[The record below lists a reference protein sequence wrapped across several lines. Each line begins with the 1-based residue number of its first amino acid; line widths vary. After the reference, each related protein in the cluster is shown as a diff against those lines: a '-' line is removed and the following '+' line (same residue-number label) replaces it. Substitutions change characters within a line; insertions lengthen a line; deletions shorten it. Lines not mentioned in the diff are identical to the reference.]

1 MRKFFIKAIVLCFW
15 LFLGSQ
21 FSSVHLNAQSSCPPG
36 EAIVATDK
44 GCVRGESLGSLKV
57 FRGIPYAAPPVGTLR
72 WKISQPHEPWDG
84 VRDASSFGKSCPQLR
99 GSILPVSVAT
109 DEDCLFLN
117 VWTTGTDPAA
127 NLPVM
132 FWIHGGGLV
141 QGSSSQITNDGRA
154 TYDGRF
160 LAEKGQLVVVSINY
174 RLAQLGFLAHPAL
187 SAEDKEHGVSGNYG
201 LLDQLFALR
210 WVQKNIK
217 NFGGNSQNVTIF
229 GESAGGKSVCGLLA
243 SPLAAGLSHRAI
255 IESGGCLKVQ
265 RHLKEATPAAP
276 ESAEAQGERYARAIG
291 CANTPD
297 VLACLRSK
305 TPQEIL
311 SVLPGE
317 ASIISTAEKY
327 DFTIDNYALNEA
339 PGVVPLIAGTNGNEA
354 SIFTTNLAIT
364 TQAQFEAF
372 VRAFFKNN
380 ADQVLALYPVSNYP
394 RVKDALDALVADV
407 SFVCPTRQ
415 FTRAVQKYQPKTYLY
430 QFTYVTRIGNFLG
443 IGAFHGSEI
452 EYVFG
457 ILTSLATPQEQALS
471 DAMITYWTNFAKT
484 GDPNS
489 AATAVTWPTYTFQ
502 EDPHLQLD
510 IPISAGHE
518 LHKKQCDLLGSLQG
532 SN

>member
-1 MRKFFIKAIVLCFW
+1 
-15 LFLGSQ
+15 
-21 FSSVHLNAQSSCPPG
+21 
-36 EAIVATDK
+36 
-44 GCVRGESLGSLKV
+44 
-57 FRGIPYAAPPVGTLR
+57 
-72 WKISQPHEPWDG
+72 
-84 VRDASSFGKSCPQLR
+84 
-99 GSILPVSVAT
+99 
-109 DEDCLFLN
+109 
-117 VWTTGTDPAA
+117 
-127 NLPVM
+127 
-132 FWIHGGGLV
+132 
-141 QGSSSQITNDGRA
+141 
-154 TYDGRF
+154 
-160 LAEKGQLVVVSINY
+160 
-174 RLAQLGFLAHPAL
+174 
-187 SAEDKEHGVSGNYG
+187 
-201 LLDQLFALR
+201 
-210 WVQKNIK
+210 
-217 NFGGNSQNVTIF
+217 IF
-229 GESAGGKSVCGLLA
+229 GESAAGKSVCGLLA

-339 PGVVPLIAGTNGNEA
+339 PGVALDTGRFNHVPLIAGTNGNEA

-415 FTRAVQKYQPKTYLY
+415 FTRAVQKYQPKTYPVQKYQPKTYLY